1 MVAPVSDLFHFDHRL
16 DFILMPLLGL
26 GYFCLRTSLVIV
38 GSVVIHTLAVNNDSF
53 CPLASPLILLS
64 YL

>member
-26 GYFCLRTSLVIV
+26 GYFCLRTSHVNM
-38 GSVVIHTLAVNNDSF
+38 GSVVIHTSVVNKDSS
-53 CPLASPLILLS
+53 CLLASPLILFSHL
-64 YL
+64 